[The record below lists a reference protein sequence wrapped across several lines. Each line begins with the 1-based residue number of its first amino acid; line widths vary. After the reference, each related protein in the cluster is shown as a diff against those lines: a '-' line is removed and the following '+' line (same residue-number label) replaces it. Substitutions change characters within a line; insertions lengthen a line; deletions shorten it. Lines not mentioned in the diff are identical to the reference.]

1 MKRTRHNVILFS
13 SMPTP
18 LNVGMKLKVKT
29 IVCYYNNYYVSIKL
43 THQEFTDTFRA
54 VAILK
59 GKKANPFLFTKKA
72 LPYDVRRCYV
82 WLAHVHT
89 VGFPP
94 NRSLMFPIIRQSKR
108 VHKRQAAN
116 MRKRTV
122 LNSLPINKKY
132 LWKNLFVV

>member
-1 MKRTRHNVILFS
+1 
-13 SMPTP
+13 MPTP

-72 LPYDVRRCYV
+72 LRVRRPSMLRMISACSYS
-82 WLAHVHT
+82 W
-89 VGFPP
+89 FP
-94 NRSLMFPIIRQSKR
+94 
-108 VHKRQAAN
+108 A
-116 MRKRTV
+116 
-122 LNSLPINKKY
+122 
-132 LWKNLFVV
+132 